1 MRLHDEGPH
10 RAGNATGA
18 EVSGQPI
25 HLHHSAGVRP
35 ESVTVADIFRR
46 YAVLDLAAVGVRPA
60 GRLTWTPP
68 DPPPRE
74 EPLAIA
80 RRREL
85 ARRRVAGL
93 EHRWAQLRQARR
105 YWTEAA

>member
-1 MRLHDEGPH
+1 MRLHDDGPH

-25 HLHHSAGVRP
+25 HPHHSAGVRP
-35 ESVTVADIFRR
+35 EPVTVADIFRQH
-46 YAVLDLAAVGVRPA
+46 AVLDLAAIGVRPA
-60 GRLTWTPP
+60 GRLTWTPS

-85 ARRRVAGL
+85 ARRRVADL
-93 EHRWAQLRQARR
+93 ELRWAQFRQVNR